1 MFKPFDKYVQV
12 GDSRSVEHGP
22 FTITATV
29 HQDHDSTPLDFDC
42 YGDDAIDAWNRGE
55 WEFVG
60 IVLSISV
67 GSVKLS
73 SHAVSLWGIEC
84 NFPTNH
90 PNESEWMTEVANDL
104 LPEAIAEAEKLAAHL
119 KEKLAA

>member
-1 MFKPFDKYVQV
+1 MFKPFEKFVQT
-12 GDSRSVEHGP
+12 GDSRTVEHGP

-29 HQDHDSTPLDFDC
+29 HQDHDSTPLDFDF
-42 YGDDAIDAWNRGE
+42 YSEEAVEAWRRGE

-67 GSVKLS
+67 GSVQLS
-73 SHAVSLWGIEC
+73 NHAAALWSIEC
-84 NFPTNH
+84 NFPSNH

-104 LPEAIAEAEKLAAHL
+104 LPEAIVEAEKLAVEL
-119 KEKLAA
+119 KKQLAA